1 MSNQT
6 TEHHDHSLALARE
19 MKELTAEITRLKKMD
34 FMQVFNHPVKFLF
47 YSFMKG
53 LMIGFGSVLGA
64 SVLVGIFI
72 YVLAQIRL
80 VPILGDFVQE
90 VINQIQTEQSVKP
103 SSNIK
108 FPTSNSTSTPST
120 QNITK

>member
-6 TEHHDHSLALARE
+6 TPSNNSLALARE
-19 MKELTAEITRLKKMD
+19 IKELATEISRLKKMD
-34 FMQVFNHPVKFLF
+34 FMQVFNHPIKFLF
-47 YSFMKG
+47 YSFLKG

-72 YVLAQIRL
+72 YILAQIRL

-90 VINQIQTEQSVKP
+90 VINQIQTEQSVKA
-103 SSNIK
+103 
-108 FPTSNSTSTPST
+108 PST
-120 QNITK
+120 QQNITK

>member
-6 TEHHDHSLALARE
+6 TEHRDHSLALARE
-19 MKELTAEITRLKKMD
+19 MKELTSEITRLKKMD
-34 FMQVFNHPVKFLF
+34 FMQVFNHPIKFLF

-72 YVLAQIRL
+72 YILAQIRL

-90 VINQIQTEQSVKP
+90 VINQIQVEQSVK
-103 SSNIK
+103 
-108 FPTSNSTSTPST
+108 STSTS